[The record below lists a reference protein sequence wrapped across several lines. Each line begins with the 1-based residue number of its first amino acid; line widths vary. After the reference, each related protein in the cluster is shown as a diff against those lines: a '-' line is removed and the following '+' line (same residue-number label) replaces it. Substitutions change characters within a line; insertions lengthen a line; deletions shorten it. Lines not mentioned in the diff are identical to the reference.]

1 MRLIKEKNSSSS
13 TYKIQVPYQNK
24 INIDPNYILFHIET
38 HAHTFSS
45 ISVENNSIYVGQGEQ
60 NTPIEKS

>member
-1 MRLIKEKNSSSS
+1 M
-13 TYKIQVPYQNK
+13 YKIQVPYQNK

-60 NTPIEKS
+60 NTPIKKS